1 MRTRRG
7 YRSLVY
13 RLRCLDGILTTRRLR
28 PFLRRRDS
36 VARPQTVFIRAR
48 KPCLF
53 MRRRLRG
60 RYVGPINS
68 SCKAGKVTRLV
79 TRRSRLT
86 FPQSARTFG
95 PPLLDVLPQIRIVME
110 QSVNEAWKRLLE
122 EARRELPEA
131 TVRTWLEPSEPIAL
145 DEGRLILGAPDQ
157 FAAEWNESKH
167 AVLLA
172 RVAERVLGRPTTVV
186 FRVQEDRQRRP
197 QMDFFVAPRESAGV
211 ATATNIGTTPL
222 NERYSFQT
230 FVIGKSNEL
239 AAAAAHAV
247 AEAPGKTY
255 NPLFIYGATGL
266 GKTHLMQAIAH
277 AVLEKNPETRLQ
289 YFGAEQFIN
298 DVIESIHARTMS
310 EFRRRYRNDVDLLLV
325 DDVHFLE
332 GKEMTQEEFFHTF
345 NALFEAHKQIVLT
358 SDRPPKEIPGLED
371 RLISRFEWGM
381 VADIGHPDLEHRI
394 AILRKKAEQDHLE
407 LTIPDDV
414 LRFIAE
420 HIRSSVRELEG
431 CIIKLLLFASLKNRE
446 VTIELAREALS
457 DKIRQGEDGAG
468 YDGTSGSAPS
478 IDRVQEVVA
487 RRWGVTPEGLR
498 SKARTKTLTIPRQVA
513 MYLARDML
521 GMQLVEIG
529 QAFGGRDHSTVIH
542 SVDKVERQMMRD
554 RTFKERVEMARQEL
568 SAL

>member
-1 MRTRRG
+1 
-7 YRSLVY
+7 
-13 RLRCLDGILTTRRLR
+13 
-28 PFLRRRDS
+28 
-36 VARPQTVFIRAR
+36 
-48 KPCLF
+48 
-53 MRRRLRG
+53 
-60 RYVGPINS
+60 
-68 SCKAGKVTRLV
+68 
-79 TRRSRLT
+79 
-86 FPQSARTFG
+86 
-95 PPLLDVLPQIRIVME
+95 ME
-110 QSVNEAWKRLLE
+110 QSTKEAWKRLLD
-122 EARRELPEA
+122 EARRELPDA
-131 TVRTWLEPSEPIAL
+131 TVRTWLEPAVPIAL
-145 DEGRLILGAPDQ
+145 DDDRLIVGAPDQ
-157 FAAEWNESKH
+157 FAVEWNEQKH
-167 AVLLA
+167 SSVLA
-172 RVAERVLGRPTTVV
+172 RAAERVFGRPTAVV
-186 FRVQEDRQRRP
+186 FRVQEDRQQRP
-197 QMDFFVAPRESAGV
+197 QMDFFVAPRSSVGTAVDRTAGP
-211 ATATNIGTTPL
+211 TTPL
-222 NERYSFQT
+222 NERYTFQM

-277 AVLEKNPETRLQ
+277 AVLEKYPGTRVH

-298 DVIESIHARTMS
+298 EVIESIHARTMS
-310 EFRRRYRNDVDLLLV
+310 EFRRRYRNDVDLFLV

-371 RLISRFEWGM
+371 RLISRFEWGL

-420 HIRSSVRELEG
+420 HVRSSVRELEG

-457 DKIRQGEDGAG
+457 DKIRQGEDASSYGQP
-468 YDGTSGSAPS
+468 TPS
-478 IDRVQEVVA
+478 IDRVQEIVA

-521 GMQLVEIG
+521 RMQLVEIG
-529 QAFGGRDHSTVIH
+529 QACGGRDHSTVIH

-554 RTFKERVEMARQEL
+554 RTFKERIEMARQEL

>member
-1 MRTRRG
+1 ME
-7 YRSLVY
+7 
-13 RLRCLDGILTTRRLR
+13 
-28 PFLRRRDS
+28 P
-36 VARPQTVFIRAR
+36 
-48 KPCLF
+48 
-53 MRRRLRG
+53 
-60 RYVGPINS
+60 
-68 SCKAGKVTRLV
+68 
-79 TRRSRLT
+79 
-86 FPQSARTFG
+86 SAK
-95 PPLLDVLPQIRIVME
+95 
-110 QSVNEAWKRLLE
+110 EAWKRLLD
-122 EARRELPEA
+122 EARRELPDA
-131 TVRTWLEPSEPIAL
+131 AVRSWLEPAQPLAL
-145 DEGRLILGAPDQ
+145 AEGRLVIGAPDQ
-157 FAAEWNESKH
+157 YAVEWNESKY
-167 AVLLA
+167 APLLA
-172 RVAERVLGRPTTVV
+172 RAAERVLGRPTAVV
-186 FRVQEDRQRRP
+186 FQVQEERQRRP
-197 QMDFFVAPRESAGV
+197 QMDFFVSAPQTTPRLSTGP
-211 ATATNIGTTPL
+211 TPL
-222 NERYSFQT
+222 NERYTFES

-277 AVLEKNPETRLQ
+277 AVLEGNPNTRLV
-289 YFGAEQFIN
+289 YLGAEQFLN

-310 EFRRRYRNDVDLLLV
+310 EFRRRYRNDVDLFLV

-332 GKEMTQEEFFHTF
+332 GKEQTQEEFFHTF
-345 NALFEAHKQIVLT
+345 NALFEGHKQIVLT
-358 SDRPPKEIPGLED
+358 SDRPPKELPGLED

-394 AILRKKAEQDHLE
+394 AILRMKAEQDHLE
-407 LTIPDDV
+407 MTIPDDV

-420 HIRSSVRELEG
+420 HVRSSVRELEG
-431 CIIKLLLFASLKNRE
+431 CIIKLLLYASLKNRE

-457 DKIRQGEDGAG
+457 DKIRQGDDVGA
-468 YDGTSGSAPS
+468 YSGSATPS

-542 SVDKVERQMMRD
+542 SVDKVERQMVRD
-554 RTFKERVEMARQEL
+554 RTFKDRVDFARREL
-568 SAL
+568 SAP

>member
-1 MRTRRG
+1 
-7 YRSLVY
+7 
-13 RLRCLDGILTTRRLR
+13 
-28 PFLRRRDS
+28 
-36 VARPQTVFIRAR
+36 
-48 KPCLF
+48 
-53 MRRRLRG
+53 
-60 RYVGPINS
+60 
-68 SCKAGKVTRLV
+68 
-79 TRRSRLT
+79 
-86 FPQSARTFG
+86 
-95 PPLLDVLPQIRIVME
+95 ME
-110 QSVNEAWKRLLE
+110 PVKEAWKRLLE
-122 EARRELPEA
+122 EARRDLPEA
-131 TVRTWLEPSEPIAL
+131 TVRTWLEPVTPIAL
-145 DEGRLILGAPDQ
+145 DEARLIVGAPDQ
-157 FAAEWNESKH
+157 FAAEWNETKH
-167 AVLLA
+167 GRVLA
-172 RVAERVLGRPTTVV
+172 RAAERALGRPTTVV
-186 FRVQEDRQRRP
+186 FRVQEDRQQRP
-197 QMDFFVAPRESAGV
+197 QMDFFVAPKESQ
-211 ATATNIGTTPL
+211 TAAAPTGTATTPL
-222 NERYSFQT
+222 NERYTFQT

-247 AEAPGKTY
+247 GEAPGKTY

-266 GKTHLMQAIAH
+266 GKTHLMQAVAH
-277 AVLEKNPETRLQ
+277 AVLTKYPGTRVH

-298 DVIESIHARTMS
+298 EVIESIHARTMS
-310 EFRRRYRNDVDLLLV
+310 EFRRRYRNDVDLFLV

-345 NALFEAHKQIVLT
+345 NALFEGHKQIVLT

-371 RLISRFEWGM
+371 RLISRFEWGL

-420 HIRSSVRELEG
+420 HVRSSVRELEG

-457 DKIRQGEDGAG
+457 DKIRQGEDASSYGAQP
-468 YDGTSGSAPS
+468 TPS

-513 MYLARDML
+513 MYLARNML
-521 GMQLVEIG
+521 SMQLVEIG